1 MAHISYVDPA
11 TVTDPEL
18 AAIIDRARLFGTP
31 RPESQAIRLHNPPVM
46 KAFNNAWEAFFRQ
59 GVTDHAIKEL
69 CRLYIAKSVEC
80 QYCGGQRSVLARQQ
94 GATES
99 QVDDIL
105 DFETSQRFDERE
117 RTALAWAMAIAWDPA
132 LADDD
137 LWDRLHEYFTEPQL
151 IELGHFIALTL
162 GQQRFLK
169 TVGVRHGE
177 VLADTDAGL
186 APEEAARLRAS
197 QQTAATPDVPDHTG
211 AEVHPAG
218 VLHRPH
224 RLPTGRAAGRPGEPR
239 TVRDDDF
246 DLLGIGARS
255 RPQAAHRS
263 APARGGPVRWS
274 QGSSSRRRR
283 AERGAGRGFRRPA

>member
-1 MAHISYVDPA
+1 MTHISYVDPA

-18 AAIIDRARLFGTP
+18 VAILERARLFGTP

-80 QYCGGQRSVLARQQ
+80 QYCGGQRSVLAREQ

-105 DFETSQRFDERE
+105 NFESSERFDDRE
-117 RTALAWAMAIAWDPA
+117 RAALAWAMAIAWDPG
-132 LADDD
+132 LADDE
-137 LWDRLHEYFTEPQL
+137 LWSRLHEHFTEPQL

-186 APEEAARLRAS
+186 APEEAARLQAAQRL
-197 QQTAATPDVPDHTG
+197 AAT
-211 AEVHPAG
+211 
-218 VLHRPH
+218 
-224 RLPTGRAAGRPGEPR
+224 
-239 TVRDDDF
+239 
-246 DLLGIGARS
+246 S
-255 RPQAAHRS
+255 
-263 APARGGPVRWS
+263 
-274 QGSSSRRRR
+274 
-283 AERGAGRGFRRPA
+283 